1 MSQLSIAENVLAVKC
16 RVEKAARAAGRSP
29 EEITLVAATKTNSA
43 DLVAEAIKAGI
54 SVCGENRVQELTLKN
69 AQGAYKG
76 AKLHFIGHLQ
86 KNKVKQLVGVCD
98 LIQSVDSLELLEAI
112 DSRAKALGITQD
124 VLIEINIGGEASK
137 SGIDESELTKIME
150 KAESLSNVFIKGLMA
165 IPPISNSEA
174 EFRAYFARMRQLF
187 IDNSAKK
194 YDNISMDFLSMGMSE
209 DFEDAIAEGSN
220 MVRVGSAIFGV
231 RVYPP
236 KAD

>member
-1 MSQLSIAENVLAVKC
+1 MKIEENVALV
-16 RVEKAARAAGRSP
+16 RNRIEKAARAVGRSP
-29 EEITLVAATKTNSA
+29 DEITLVAATKTNSSH
-43 DLVAEAIKAGI
+43 LVAEAIKAGI
-54 SVCGENRVQELTLKN
+54 SVCGENRVQELVEKN
-69 AQGAYKG
+69 TQGAYIG
-76 AKLHFIGHLQ
+76 ASLHFIGHLQ

-112 DSRAKALGITQD
+112 DSRAKALGRRQD

-137 SGIDESELTKIME
+137 SGIDKSELTKILE
-150 KAESLSNVFIKGLMA
+150 KAENLSSVFIRGLMA
-165 IPPISNSEA
+165 IPPISGSES
-174 EFRAYFARMRQLF
+174 ENRACFARMRQLF

-194 YDNISMDFLSMGMSE
+194 YDNVSMDFLSMGMSG

>member
-1 MSQLSIAENVLAVKC
+1 MSQLKIAENVALIKD
-16 RVEKAARAAGRSP
+16 RIEKAARAAGRSP

-54 SVCGENRVQELTLKN
+54 NVCGENRVQELVEKN
-69 AQGAYKG
+69 AQGAYNG
-76 AKLHFIGHLQ
+76 ASLHFIGHLQ
-86 KNKVKQLVGVCD
+86 KNKVNKLVGVCD

-112 DSRAKALGITQD
+112 DSRAKALGRTQD
-124 VLIEINIGGEASK
+124 ILIEINIGGEISK
-137 SGIDESELTKIME
+137 SGIDESELTKILE
-150 KAESLSNVFIKGLMA
+150 KAESFSCVFIRGLMA
-165 IPPISNSEA
+165 IPPISGSES
-174 EFRAYFARMRQLF
+174 ENRACFARMRQLF

-194 YDNISMDFLSMGMSE
+194 YDNVSMDFLSMGMSG
-209 DFEDAIAEGSN
+209 DFEAAIAEGSN